1 MRTAHV
7 HRVTKETDITVTLD
21 LDGIGHHDIR
31 TGIGF
36 LDHMLEQLSHHSLI
50 DLTLRATGDTHI
62 DFHHLTED
70 TGLAIGDALTRALGE
85 RKGITRYGLAYVPMD
100 EALAS
105 TVIDLGGRPF
115 FVLNGTIPSAS
126 GPGHFSTELVDDFFK
141 ALSDTAK
148 CNLHITLEYGRNSHH
163 CIEAM
168 FKSFSRALSAAVK
181 LTGNNDIPS
190 TKGIL

>member
-1 MRTAHV
+1 
-7 HRVTKETDITVTLD
+7 LC
-21 LDGIGHHDIR
+21 LDGTGAYEID

-36 LDHMLEQLSHHSLI
+36 FDHMLSLFAKHGSFDFTVKCRGDLQVDAHHSV
-50 DLTLRATGDTHI
+50 
-62 DFHHLTED
+62 ED
-70 TGLAIGDALTRALGE
+70 VGICLGDALTQALGDK
-85 RKGITRYGLAYVPMD
+85 KGIARYGSFSLPMD